1 MVHLPK
7 MKCSFQNV
15 TPQAPANWWPFKS
28 NVVDKTPGVSIS
40 KVVVWHKNNMANL
53 VGSVLVVVHVVD
65 AFVVIVVFIVIL
77 VVVAFMLTDI
87 VLLIGDVAAVV
98 VRIETIFEWLSEA
111 IVTMLAK
118 HIATNIKSQMKILQ
132 V

>member
-1 MVHLPK
+1 
-7 MKCSFQNV
+7 
-15 TPQAPANWWPFKS
+15 
-28 NVVDKTPGVSIS
+28 
-40 KVVVWHKNNMANL
+40 MANL
-53 VGSVLVVVHVVD
+53 LDAVVVDVVD
-65 AFVVIVVFIVIL
+65 AVIVVFIVIL

-118 HIATNIKSQMKILQ
+118 HIATNINSQMKILQ